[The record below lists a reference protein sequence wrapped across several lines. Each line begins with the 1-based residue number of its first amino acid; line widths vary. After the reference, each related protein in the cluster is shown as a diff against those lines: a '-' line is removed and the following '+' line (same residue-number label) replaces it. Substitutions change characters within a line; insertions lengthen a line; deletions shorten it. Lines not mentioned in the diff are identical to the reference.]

1 MRSPIMSSSC
11 AAVFVIFF
19 IRTSY
24 ASDRAL
30 IEMAKTMDLNAIAKN
45 IGRVPAGILKWPC
58 GWAFRSRGWPS
69 NGRIRNASQPHS
81 HHGASR
87 RKPKAQALTTSLA
100 ARLHRVDIGY
110 TLSLFPDF
118 TVRA

>member
-30 IEMAKTMDLNAIAKN
+30 IEMAKTMDLNAIAKKT
-45 IGRVPAGILKWPC
+45 GRVPAGILKTALRL
-58 GWAFRSRGWPS
+58 GISIKGL
-69 NGRIRNASQPHS
+69 
-81 HHGASR
+81 
-87 RKPKAQALTTSLA
+87 KAT
-100 ARLHRVDIGY
+100 GK
-110 TLSLFPDF
+110 
-118 TVRA
+118 